1 MTEERDFDGR
11 DITEIELDAM
21 RRIIK
26 QVNVEVTIEDGD
38 IIIQA
43 VCDETVEPI
52 GRCDLWRVA
61 AHAVGVVEQTDGDAG
76 VFALAGLFSK
86 CAQIVLNRAEPVYAE
101 AEDGDSEGLS
111 LGCTV
116 RLFAGNDRENPPEP
130 LHAV

>member
-43 VCDETVEPI
+43 ICDETVEPI
-52 GRCDLWRVA
+52 GRCDLRRVA
-61 AHAVGVVEQTDGDAG
+61 AHSADIISQDEGEAG

-86 CAQIVLNRAEPVYAE
+86 CVQIILNEAEPLYVEYEDAE
-101 AEDGDSEGLS
+101 S
-111 LGCTV
+111 LGGMV
-116 RLFAGNDRENPPEP
+116 RLFSGNDRENPPEG